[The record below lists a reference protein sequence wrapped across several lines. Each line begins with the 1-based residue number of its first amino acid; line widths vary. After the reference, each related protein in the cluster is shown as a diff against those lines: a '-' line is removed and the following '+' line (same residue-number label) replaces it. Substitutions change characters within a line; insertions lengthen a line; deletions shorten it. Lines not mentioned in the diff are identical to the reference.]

1 MLDREATMLP
11 KWPFLISDALLLSVA
26 GWLAWQGPATDTVR
40 MAIVSCVV
48 VGAVVAIVP
57 FVLQY
62 RATMRMTE
70 VRSLMSISEH
80 MNQIRSFSNQIS
92 FAAAQW
98 QVVRD
103 QADQTV
109 TTAKQLVESVTTETK
124 AINDFLKEADT
135 AEKKQLRLEV
145 DKFRRAEAEWLQI
158 VVRLLDHVFALH
170 QAAVRSGQQRLI
182 EQLNLFQHACRD
194 TVRRVGLV
202 PFAPAADDPFDDKLH
217 QPDEQNGT
225 PASGALVERTLAT
238 GFTYQGQ
245 LLRPA
250 LVSLKSNG
258 EHTPAATP
266 ATTQPG

>member
-1 MLDREATMLP
+1 MLDREATTLP
-11 KWPFLISDALLLSVA
+11 KWPFLLSDALLLGVA
-26 GWLAWQGPATDTVR
+26 AWLGLQGPPTDSVR
-40 MAIVSCVV
+40 LAIVLCVI

-62 RATMRMTE
+62 RTTMRMAE

-109 TTAKQLVESVTTETK
+109 TTAKHLAESVATEAK

-170 QAAVRSGQQRLI
+170 QAAVRSGQQRI
-182 EQLNLFQHACRD
+182 IDQLNLFQHACRD

-202 PFAPAADDPFDDKLH
+202 PFAPAADEPFDEKIH
-217 QPDEQNGT
+217 QPNEENGT
-225 PASGALVERTLAT
+225 PASGARIERTLAA

-258 EHTPAATP
+258 ELTATP
-266 ATTQPG
+266 ADIRPS